1 MHPVDVDTKQ
11 RSKDTAV
18 LEHKWRTVLLLSFAE
33 LLVMGLWFSASAVT
47 PTLVGVWDLSGSQVA
62 WLSMAVTV
70 GFVAGALLSAL
81 TNLADIYLPR
91 YVFFVSAMI
100 GAAATA
106 LIPLSGGFLPAIVL
120 RLVTGFVLAGVY
132 PVGMKI
138 MATWMK
144 EDRGLGIGLLTGAL
158 AIGTA
163 SPHLIRALGGID
175 NWRFVLYMAA
185 ALAAVGGLI
194 ALWVGELGPYR
205 SAPAVFNWRYA
216 GDILRDRGLRLANFG
231 YLGHMWELFSM
242 WTWISLFLLASYQAA
257 DQEMFMGLPAET
269 AAALMTFF
277 VIAASGPSSLLAGW
291 LADRL
296 GRTRITIISLAVSG
310 SCALL
315 IGFLFGLSP
324 WLVSLL
330 ALVWGFAIAPDSAQY
345 SASIS
350 ELSDPEYMGTALTL
364 QTSMG
369 FLLTLITVR
378 LVPTLVDSV
387 GWQWAFAVLALGP
400 LFGIWAMRQLQQ
412 SPEASKLAGGRG

>member
-1 MHPVDVDTKQ
+1 MHRVKLDTDRRPVDP
-11 RSKDTAV
+11 AV
-18 LEHKWRTVLLLSFAE
+18 FDHKWRTVLLLSLAE
-33 LLVMGLWFSASAVT
+33 LLAMGLWFSASAVT
-47 PTLVGVWDLSGSQVA
+47 PTLADIWGLNGGQVA

-70 GFVAGALLSAL
+70 GFVAGAVLSAL
-81 TNLADIYLPR
+81 TNLADIYPPR
-91 YVFFVSAMI
+91 YVFFISAMI

-106 LIPLSGGFLPAIVL
+106 LISLSSGFLAAVVL

-163 SPHLIRALGGID
+163 SPHLIRALGGIN
-175 NWRFVLYMAA
+175 NWQFVLYVAA
-185 ALAAVGGLI
+185 TLAAVGGLI
-194 ALWVGELGPYR
+194 ALWIGELGPYR
-205 SAPAVFNWRYA
+205 SAPAMFNWRYA
-216 GDILRDRGLRLANFG
+216 TDILRDRGLRLANFG

-257 DQEMFMGLPAET
+257 GSEKLLGMSAET
-269 AAALMTFF
+269 AASLMTFLA
-277 VIAASGPSSLLAGW
+277 IAASGPSSLLAGW

-296 GRTRITIISLAVSG
+296 GRTRITIVSLAVSG
-310 SCALL
+310 SCAVL
-315 IGFLFGLSP
+315 IGFLFGLNP

-345 SASIS
+345 STAVS
-350 ELSDPEYMGTALTL
+350 ELSDPKYMGTALTL

-378 LVPTLVDSV
+378 LVPTLVDNI
-387 GWQWAFAVLALGP
+387 GWRWAFAILALGP
-400 LFGIWAMRQLQQ
+400 IFGIWAMRRLQR
-412 SPEASKLAGGRG
+412 SPDAARLAGGRG